1 MEIKCFQSIFQKKE
15 LEEDIP
21 EAGTSKD
28 VLTEDLHTTPKR
40 AISTRQSVRLV
51 SKKIELDQFSPQKR
65 KFMEL
70 LVLMIKEI
78 TDIFF

>member
-1 MEIKCFQSIFQKKE
+1 MEIKCFYSIFQKKE
-15 LEEDIP
+15 SEKDIP
-21 EAGTSKD
+21 EVGTSKD
-28 VLTEDLHTTPKR
+28 VHAEDLHTAPKR

-51 SKKIELDQFSPQKR
+51 PKKVELDHFSPQKR
-65 KFMEL
+65 KFMEF